1 MLLISTALVHVDR
14 TRTHVVKSCNGS
26 ARFPD
31 RWTRRAYGMRWRR
44 CSLTRCVCLVL
55 WWCSPMC
62 WWRGE
67 EIRAARSCPPS
78 TGCFWSW
85 PSAGWWRR
93 SSSTTHTG
101 HHHQC
106 CSLSFL
112 LFLRTTLLY
121 RPDTW
126 AKTCFIPDLCCVH
139 YGLSP
144 VKSMFKQGKKD
155 WNVFNISKCAKG

>member
-1 MLLISTALVHVDR
+1 MLIISTALVHVDR
-14 TRTHVVKSCNGS
+14 TRTHVVKSLMTLQLYSSNGS

-85 PSAGWWRR
+85 PCAGWWRR

-101 HHHQC
+101 HPHQC

-112 LFLRTTLLY
+112 FLLRTGHFGQLSKNVLY
-121 RPDTW
+121 TRPVLR
-126 AKTCFIPDLCCVH
+126 ALRPVSSKIHVKT
-139 YGLSP
+139 G
-144 VKSMFKQGKKD
+144 
-155 WNVFNISKCAKG
+155 